1 MKSRS
6 LRGNSM
12 TITGRRLRGLILASA
27 FMIPAQAGFGQAT
40 PETAKIAQPH
50 LAKARAEAFGENG
63 WKFPALITCY
73 PNEGQSA
80 EHVIK
85 DPGPA
90 KAADNLYF
98 LGDGVVA
105 AWAVD
110 TSDGIILID
119 TMNNREEADKYIIGG
134 LTQLGID
141 PARIKTI
148 IVSHGHGDHYGGAR
162 YLQDKY
168 HAKLYMT
175 ALDYDFAEK
184 SPARPNVWGPPPH
197 RDQVANDGQTVT
209 LGDESIKLFITA
221 GHTPAS
227 LSMLIPV
234 KDKGKARTLLYLG
247 GITNKGLS
255 PAMHAAYDQ
264 WTSRLLQVAA
274 TAKPDGVIGNHSSY
288 DEAATK
294 IDKLRIM
301 PDKPNPFFTGAENS
315 LRYLRVLKECNLN
328 NAEIERAQ
336 GK

>member
-1 MKSRS
+1 MKTGS
-6 LRGNSM
+6 LRA
-12 TITGRRLRGLILASA
+12 LVLASGC
-27 FMIPAQAGFGQAT
+27 ILPTQGSFGQAT
-40 PETAKIAQPH
+40 PETASIPQPH
-50 LAKARAEAFGENG
+50 LAKARADAFQENS

-90 KAADNLYF
+90 RAADNLYF
-98 LGDGVVA
+98 LGNGIVA

-119 TMNNREEADKYIIGG
+119 TLNNQEEADRFIIGG
-134 LTQLGID
+134 LTQLGVD

-175 ALDYDFAEK
+175 APDYDLAEK
-184 SPARPNVWGPPPH
+184 TAARPGAKVPAPR
-197 RDQVANDGQTVT
+197 RDQVAADDQTVT
-209 LGDESIKLFITA
+209 LGDESIRLFITT

-234 KDKGKARTLLYLG
+234 RDRGTPRTLLYLG
-247 GITNKGLS
+247 GITNKNLS
-255 PAMHAAYDQ
+255 PAMHAAYNQ
-264 WTSRLLQVAA
+264 WTTRLIQVSAK
-274 TAKPDGVIGNHSSY
+274 TKPDGVIGNHSSY

-336 GK
+336 SK

>member
-1 MKSRS
+1 MKSGSFRA
-6 LRGNSM
+6 LV
-12 TITGRRLRGLILASA
+12 LASGC
-27 FMIPAQAGFGQAT
+27 ILPTQGSFGQAT
-40 PETAKIAQPH
+40 PETASIPQPH
-50 LAKARAEAFGENG
+50 LAKARADAFQENS

-90 KAADNLYF
+90 RAADNLYF
-98 LGDGVVA
+98 LGNGIVA

-119 TMNNREEADKYIIGG
+119 TLNNQEEADRFIIGG
-134 LTQLGID
+134 LTQLGVD

-175 ALDYDFAEK
+175 APDYDLAEK
-184 SPARPNVWGPPPH
+184 TAARPGAKVPAPR
-197 RDQVANDGQTVT
+197 RDQVAADDQTVT
-209 LGDESIKLFITA
+209 LGDESIRLFITT

-234 KDKGKARTLLYLG
+234 RDRGRPRTLLYLG
-247 GITNKGLS
+247 GITNKNLS

-264 WTSRLLQVAA
+264 WTTRLIQVSA

-336 GK
+336 SK

>member
-1 MKSRS
+1 MKSSS
-6 LRGNSM
+6 LR
-12 TITGRRLRGLILASA
+12 TLVLASA
-27 FMIPAQAGFGQAT
+27 LILPAQGSLGQAT
-40 PETAKIAQPH
+40 PETAKIPQPH
-50 LAKARAEAFGENG
+50 LARARAEAFGENG

-110 TSDGIILID
+110 TSDGIVLID
-119 TMNNREEADKYIIGG
+119 TLNNREEADKYIIGG
-134 LTQLGID
+134 LMQLGID

-148 IVSHGHGDHYGGAR
+148 IVSHGHSDHYGGAL

-175 ALDYDFAEK
+175 ALDYDLAEK
-184 SPARPNVWGPPPH
+184 TAARPNAKTPAPR
-197 RDQVANDGQTVT
+197 RDQVAADGQTVT
-209 LGDESIKLFITA
+209 LGDEGIKLFITA

-234 KDKGKARTLLYLG
+234 KDKGRPRTLLYLG
-247 GITNKGLS
+247 GITNKNLT

-264 WTSRLLQVAA
+264 WTTRLIQVS
-274 TAKPDGVIGNHSSY
+274 TEAKPDGVIGNHSSY

-301 PDKPNPFFTGAENS
+301 PDKPNPFFTGAANS

-328 NAEIERAQ
+328 NAEIERAK
-336 GK
+336 GG

>member
-1 MKSRS
+1 MKIFPDRAF
-6 LRGNSM
+6 L
-12 TITGRRLRGLILASA
+12 LACA
-27 FMIPAQAGFGQAT
+27 FALPAQGSFGQAT
-40 PETAKIAQPH
+40 PETARIAQPH
-50 LAKARAEAFGENG
+50 LAKARADAFQENG

-98 LGDGVVA
+98 LGNGIVA

-110 TSDGIILID
+110 TTDGIILID
-119 TMNNREEADKYIIGG
+119 TLNNREEADKFIIAG
-134 LTQLGID
+134 LQQLGVD

-162 YLQDKY
+162 YLQEKY
-168 HAKLYMT
+168 GAKLYMT
-175 ALDYDFAEK
+175 ALDYNLAEK
-184 SPARPNVWGPPPH
+184 TAARPGARTPAPR
-197 RDQVANDGQTVT
+197 RDQVAADGQTVS
-209 LGDESIKLFITA
+209 LGDKSIKLFITA

-234 KDKGKARTLLYLG
+234 KDKGRARTLLYLG
-247 GITNKGLS
+247 GITNKNLS

-264 WTSRLLQVAA
+264 WTTRLLQVSA
-274 TAKPDGVIGNHSSY
+274 TARPDGVIGNHSSY
-288 DEAATK
+288 DEAVTK

-336 GK
+336 GG

>member
-6 LRGNSM
+6 LRA
-12 TITGRRLRGLILASA
+12 LVLASA
-27 FMIPAQAGFGQAT
+27 LILPGQSSFGQSAA
-40 PETAKIAQPH
+40 PELSNIPQPH

-98 LGDGVVA
+98 LGDGIVA

-119 TMNNREEADKYIIGG
+119 TLNNREEADKYII
-134 LTQLGID
+134 
-141 PARIKTI
+141 
-148 IVSHGHGDHYGGAR
+148 
-162 YLQDKY
+162 
-168 HAKLYMT
+168 
-175 ALDYDFAEK
+175 
-184 SPARPNVWGPPPH
+184 WGPPPH

-209 LGDESIKLFITA
+209 LGDVSIKLFITA

-234 KDKGKARTLLYLG
+234 KDKGVPRTLLYLG
-247 GITNKGLS
+247 GITNKNLS

-264 WTSRLLQVAA
+264 WTSRLLQVAV

-301 PDKPNPFFTGAENS
+301 PDKPNPFFTGADNS

>member
-1 MKSRS
+1 MNICPV
-6 LRGNSM
+6 LR
-12 TITGRRLRGLILASA
+12 TIALASV
-27 FMIPAQAGFGQAT
+27 FGCLAQSSFGQAT
-40 PETAKIAQPH
+40 PETASIPQPH
-50 LAKARAEAFGENG
+50 LARARADAFQDNN

-73 PNEGQSA
+73 PDEGQSA
-80 EHVIK
+80 EKVIK

-119 TMNNREEADKYIIGG
+119 TLNNQAEADKFIIGG
-134 LTQLGID
+134 LHQLGID

-168 HAKLYMT
+168 GAKLYMS
-175 ALDYDFAEK
+175 ALDYDLAEK
-184 SPARPNVWGPPPH
+184 NAASPSARAPAPW
-197 RDQVANDGQTVT
+197 RDQVAADGDVVT
-209 LGDESIKLFITA
+209 LGDTSIRLFITA

-234 KDKGKARTLLYLG
+234 KDRGKSRTLLYLE
-247 GITNKGLS
+247 GITNKNLS
-255 PAMHAAYDQ
+255 ADMHTAYDR
-264 WTSRLLQVAA
+264 WTTRLLQVSAA
-274 TAKPDGVIGNHSSY
+274 VGPEGVIGNHSSY
-288 DEAATK
+288 DDAATK
-294 IDKLRIM
+294 LDKIRSM
-301 PDKPNPFFTGAENS
+301 PDKPNPFFTGADNT

-328 NAEIERAQ
+328 NIDIERALGHRQ
-336 GK
+336 R

>member
-1 MKSRS
+1 MKSGS
-6 LRGNSM
+6 LRA
-12 TITGRRLRGLILASA
+12 LVLASGC
-27 FMIPAQAGFGQAT
+27 ILPTQGSFGQAT
-40 PETAKIAQPH
+40 PETASIPQPH
-50 LAKARAEAFGENG
+50 LAKARADAFQENS

-90 KAADNLYF
+90 RAADNLYF
-98 LGDGVVA
+98 LGNGIVA

-119 TMNNREEADKYIIGG
+119 TLNNQEEADRFIISG
-134 LTQLGID
+134 LTQLGVD

-175 ALDYDFAEK
+175 APDYDLAEK
-184 SPARPNVWGPPPH
+184 TAARPGAKVPAPR
-197 RDQVANDGQTVT
+197 RDQVAADDQTVT
-209 LGDESIKLFITA
+209 LGDESIRLFITT

-234 KDKGKARTLLYLG
+234 RDRGTPRTLLYLG
-247 GITNKGLS
+247 GITNKNLS
-255 PAMHAAYDQ
+255 PAMHAAYNQ
-264 WTSRLLQVAA
+264 WTTRLIQVSAK
-274 TAKPDGVIGNHSSY
+274 TKPDGVIGNHSSY

-336 GK
+336 SK

>member
-1 MKSRS
+1 MNIRAT
-6 LRGNSM
+6 LRM
-12 TITGRRLRGLILASA
+12 VALASV
-27 FMIPAQAGFGQAT
+27 FGLLAQSSFGQAM
-40 PETAKIAQPH
+40 PESANIPQPH
-50 LAKARAEAFGENG
+50 LAKARADAFGENG

-80 EHVIK
+80 EKVIK

-98 LGDGVVA
+98 LGDGIVA

-119 TMNNREEADKYIIGG
+119 TMNNQAEADKYIIGG
-134 LTQLGID
+134 LRQLGVD

-168 HAKLYMT
+168 GAKLYMT
-175 ALDYDFAEK
+175 ALDYDLAEK
-184 SPARPNVWGPPPH
+184 SVGRSTVWGPPPR
-197 RDQVANDGQTVT
+197 RDQVASDGQTVT
-209 LGDESIKLFITA
+209 LGDEGIKLFITA

-234 KDKGKARTLLYLG
+234 KDKGQARTLLYLG
-247 GITNKGLS
+247 GITNKNLS
-255 PAMHAAYDQ
+255 PQMHAAYDG
-264 WTSRLLQVAA
+264 WTTRLLQVSAA
-274 TAKPDGVIGNHSSY
+274 AKPEGIIGNHSSY

-294 IDKLRIM
+294 IDKLRAM
-301 PDKPNPFFTGAENS
+301 PDKPNPFFVGVDNS

-328 NAEIERAQ
+328 NAAIEK
-336 GK
+336 GGH

>member
-1 MKSRS
+1 MKIHKP
-6 LRGNSM
+6 LRM
-12 TITGRRLRGLILASA
+12 MILAAS
-27 FMIPAQAGFGQAT
+27 FGIPAQSGFGQAT
-40 PETAKIAQPH
+40 PETANIPQPH
-50 LAKARAEAFGENG
+50 LAKARADAFGENG

-80 EHVIK
+80 EKVIK

-98 LGDGVVA
+98 LGDGIVA

-110 TSDGIILID
+110 TSAGIILID
-119 TMNNREEADKYIIGG
+119 TMNNQAEADKYIIGG
-134 LTQLGID
+134 LQQLGVD

-168 HAKLYMT
+168 GAKLYMT
-175 ALDYDFAEK
+175 ALDYDLAEK
-184 SPARPNVWGPPPH
+184 SVGRVKEWGPPPR
-197 RDQVANDGQTVT
+197 RDQVATDGQTVT

-234 KDKGKARTLLYLG
+234 KDKGQARTLLYLG

-255 PAMHAAYDQ
+255 PDMHAAYDA
-264 WTSRLLQVAA
+264 WTTRLLQMGAA
-274 TAKPDGVIGNHSSY
+274 AKPEGVIGNHSSY

-294 IDKLRIM
+294 IDKLRSM
-301 PDKPNPFFTGAENS
+301 PDKPNPFFTGTENA
-315 LRYLRVLKECNLN
+315 LRYLRVLRECNLN
-328 NAEIERAQ
+328 NAEIEKARR
-336 GK
+336 GN